1 MKTKNHIT
9 ANNSF
14 YSGFAFLLVF
24 VLFFSDS
31 FAQETRRR
39 RGESG
44 NTSENP
50 IENKLPSQNTLTSN
64 KNTTQTSSSSNTGKI
79 QGTVMQKVI
88 VGGDTLL
95 LSELQEVVILAPR
108 EFKSRLDQVR
118 YNRLMRNVKKV
129 YPYAKLA
136 GEKFREYNELL
147 INETSERKKSALMKQ
162 AEEELRESFEAELK
176 KLTITQGIILVKLID
191 RETQNTTYEILKEF
205 RGVFSAVFWQGL
217 GRLFGYNLKTKYD
230 PKGEDK
236 LIEEIIMMI
245 EWGII

>member
-1 MKTKNHIT
+1 MKSKNYSTI
-9 ANNSF
+9 NKSF
-14 YSGFAFLLVF
+14 LCGFAILLISVF
-24 VLFFSDS
+24 IVADS
-31 FAQETRRR
+31 FSQETRRR

-44 NTSENP
+44 DNSEHP
-50 IENKLPSQNTLTSN
+50 VDNKLPSQNSSTNN
-64 KNTTQTSSSSNTGKI
+64 KNNTQTNTSNTGKI

-88 VGGDTLL
+88 VDGDTLL

-108 EFKSRLDQVR
+108 EFKSRLEQVR

-136 GEKFREYNELL
+136 GEKFREYNEIL
-147 INETSERKKSALMKQ
+147 INETSERKKSILMKQ
-162 AEEELRESFEAELK
+162 AEDELRESFEAELK